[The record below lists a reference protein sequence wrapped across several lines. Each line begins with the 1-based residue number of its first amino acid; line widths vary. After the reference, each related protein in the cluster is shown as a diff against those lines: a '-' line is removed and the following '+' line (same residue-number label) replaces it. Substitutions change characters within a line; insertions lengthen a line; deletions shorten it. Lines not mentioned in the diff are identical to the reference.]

1 MNWEVI
7 VWTCI
12 TVAFLLCVAGILL
25 AFISARNIKKK
36 RNTLQDVH
44 TTLKQGAR
52 VMFAGGVYGKVVK
65 IEEDIV
71 HVEVSKG
78 VVLEVSRYGVQSI
91 EV

>member
-52 VMFAGGVYGKVVK
+52 VMFASGVYGKVVK

-91 EV
+91 EG

>member
-52 VMFAGGVYGKVVK
+52 IMFAGGVYGKVVK

>member
-91 EV
+91 EG